1 MMLVVGCSNTKRS
14 AVGSVTSSTRWGH
27 GVAGDRESQVREGRR
42 KVGRKEGKEAM
53 LRGAVRFGMQRRM
66 ASISTG
72 LVRDALTKYPHLP
85 AGIATDSV
93 KSLQIQ
99 YSAANERTKAAFL
112 ASLASEFPEK
122 DHILL
127 FQQLAS
133 DQGLDSLIQL
143 RNTVLNNMSAVPEME
158 TLKRSLDTLF
168 SYWLSPA
175 VLRVQSFTR
184 HRNNDEKWRSWTAF
198 VMANESVHKFRDVQ
212 DVEIRACGRN
222 RRIYMLTSDSMKD
235 PLAFVSVAFVPDV
248 ASSMKDIFDDGIY
261 EAANTRNCDIT
272 NPCAI
277 FYSINSPHKGLKG
290 MDMGNILLKKM
301 VYSSR
306 FDDAADFANV
316 TKMSTLSPIPTL
328 APYLRAKEIDFSS
341 MTFGEQSVVVAEYLA
356 VQKKDPVMRF
366 HCANGAV
373 LWRLNSMA
381 DLSENGQRQ
390 SFGWMVNYLYDKD
403 SLAQNAANFQD
414 NQSVAMSTQVAAIV
428 KIRAKQ

>member
-1 MMLVVGCSNTKRS
+1 
-14 AVGSVTSSTRWGH
+14 
-27 GVAGDRESQVREGRR
+27 
-42 KVGRKEGKEAM
+42 
-53 LRGAVRFGMQRRM
+53 
-66 ASISTG
+66 
-72 LVRDALTKYPHLP
+72 
-85 AGIATDSV
+85 
-93 KSLQIQ
+93 
-99 YSAANERTKAAFL
+99 
-112 ASLASEFPEK
+112 
-122 DHILL
+122 
-127 FQQLAS
+127 
-133 DQGLDSLIQL
+133 
-143 RNTVLNNMSAVPEME
+143 MSAVPEME